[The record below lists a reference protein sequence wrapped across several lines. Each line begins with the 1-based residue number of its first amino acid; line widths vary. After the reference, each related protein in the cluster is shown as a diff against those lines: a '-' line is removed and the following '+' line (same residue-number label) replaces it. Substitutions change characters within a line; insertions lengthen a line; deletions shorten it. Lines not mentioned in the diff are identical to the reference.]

1 MAKQTFTLYTE
12 DANIGG
18 YDPSKFYRAEYSF
31 IHWDDE
37 EHPDFI
43 VTLRFLEKENL
54 DLMLQVKA
62 LRKDLEL
69 AKQAIMNRLN
79 ILGEGSLKNSNTSK
93 VFMVRADSLGT
104 LISGNTLRDAI
115 RALNGAGNVTATISS
130 ATVTETKLGI
140 LTAAAV
146 S

>member
-1 MAKQTFTLYTE
+1 MPITKNNFTHVTDTE
-12 DANIGG
+12 LEGVETTM
-18 YDPSKFYRAEYSF
+18 FTV
-31 IHWDDE
+31 
-37 EHPDFI
+37 DFI
-43 VTLRFLEKENL
+43 NAMTAETG
-54 DLMLQVKA
+54 DLSTGSSTAGLVATRAVISQF
-62 LRKDLEL
+62 
-69 AKQAIMNRLN
+69 IN
-79 ILGEGSLKNSNTSK
+79 ILAEGPLVESDKQKTY
-93 VFMVRADSLGT
+93 VVRADSLGT